1 MSMVEWISRE
11 KKDSLILFVHGL
23 KGGLDTWDFNEET
36 SFPKLLAADED
47 ISNVFDIACFNYFTK
62 FTQTYAKTTG
72 LLARI
77 FSGKKKLERNLPT
90 DEIAEL
96 LYTEIRVTLTDY
108 SRIIIIAHSMGGLI
122 SKNLILKKVEHEEQS
137 NIIGFISLAVPHSGA
152 KLANL
157 TSMVSSNAQLVDLG
171 LLSEATDILNRRWL
185 NCSKRLPVTRYVYGS
200 HDTIVDKKSA
210 LPMDSE
216 RNNSIAV
223 NEGHSSICKPENS
236 LSTVF
241 VAVKQFIQQINLEA
255 PKKIC
260 VERFTDEQQYDNEYF
275 VLKMIVADIHQDI
288 AKHAKE
294 YYYNAE
300 LARNIFTSDYDREL
314 LSHLYSK
321 IREIYQ
327 EEYEQHI
334 ANSVSPDKFIAA
346 VHRRITQEDKS
357 SLDSLIKSLETVH
370 KKGMLHQLA
379 NKNDRDIVW
388 SSGTSVETLER
399 LRRGNYEGK

>member
-1 MSMVEWISRE
+1 MVEWISHE

-23 KGGLDTWDFNEET
+23 NGGLETWNFNKET
-36 SFPKLLAADED
+36 SFPKLLAEDED
-47 ISNVFDIACFNYFTK
+47 IGNVFDIACFNYFTK
-62 FTQTYAKTTG
+62 FTQTYAKTSG
-72 LLARI
+72 LWARI
-77 FSGKKKLERNLPT
+77 FSKKNKLERNLPT

-96 LYTEIRVTLTDY
+96 LYTEIRVTLSDY

-137 NIIGFISLAVPHSGA
+137 NIIGFISLAVPHFGA
-152 KLANL
+152 KLANI

-171 LLSEATDILNRRWL
+171 LLSEATDTLNRRWI
-185 NCSKRLPVTRYVYGS
+185 NCSKKLPITRYVYGS

-236 LSTVF
+236 SSTVF

-260 VERFTDEQQYDNEYF
+260 VERFSDEKQYDNEYF

-288 AKHAKE
+288 AMHAKE

-300 LARNIFTSDYDREL
+300 LARNIFTSDYDRKL
-314 LSHLYSK
+314 LGHLYSK

-327 EEYEQHI
+327 EEYEQYI
-334 ANSVSPDKFIAA
+334 ANSISPDKFIAA
-346 VHRRITQEDKS
+346 VHRRIAQEDKS
-357 SLDSLIKSLETVH
+357 SLDSLIKSLETIH

-388 SSGTSVETLER
+388 SSETSVETLEQ
-399 LRRGNYEGK
+399 LRRGNHEEK

>member
-1 MSMVEWISRE
+1 MSMVEWISHE

-23 KGGLDTWDFNEET
+23 NGGLETWNCNEET
-36 SFPKLLAADED
+36 SFPKLLAEDED
-47 ISNVFDIACFNYFTK
+47 ISNVFDVACFNYFTK
-62 FTQTYAKTTG
+62 FTQTYAKTSG

-96 LYTEIRVTLTDY
+96 LYTEIRVTLSDY

-152 KLANL
+152 KLANI

-171 LLSEATDILNRRWL
+171 LLSEATDTLNRRWL
-185 NCSKRLPVTRYVYGS
+185 NCSKRLPVTRYVYGA

-223 NEGHSSICKPENS
+223 NEGHSSICKPENNS
-236 LSTVF
+236 STVF

-260 VERFTDEQQYDNEYF
+260 VERFSDEQQYDNEYF

-288 AKHAKE
+288 AMHAKE

-300 LARNIFTSDYDREL
+300 LARNIFTSDYDRKL
-314 LSHLYSK
+314 LGHLYSK

-334 ANSVSPDKFIAA
+334 ANSISPDKFIAA
-346 VHRRITQEDKS
+346 VHGRITREDKS
-357 SLDSLIKSLETVH
+357 SLDSLIKSLETIH

-388 SSGTSVETLER
+388 SSETSIETLER